1 MRPFTFLAPT
11 EVHEAVALLGEH
23 GPTARLIAGGQS
35 LLLAMKERT
44 ATPSVLVSLS
54 GVAGLSGI
62 STGDGGELTVGT
74 TTTYAVLADAAL
86 PGWQAEISR
95 MAGDLADRPVRT
107 MGTIGGAV
115 CAADPRFD
123 MPVLVM
129 GTGAH
134 LEILG
139 AAGARTIDPSDFFL
153 AGGGTC
159 LAPDEVLTAIH
170 FPAPDRYPG
179 VAFEKFRQR
188 QFDAATASVLC
199 ALTHGPDGRIGA
211 ARIAVG
217 AVTPTPRLCTA
228 TTEALLSGAEPS
240 ALDIDEVGAAVAA
253 EVLPDTDTDTARYHG
268 ELVRALTR
276 RALARALSTFG
287 S

>member
-1 MRPFTFLAPT
+1 MKPFTFLTPT
-11 EVHEAVALLGEH
+11 DAHEAVALMAEH
-23 GPTARLIAGGQS
+23 GTSARLIAGGQS

-54 GVAGLSGI
+54 SVTGLSGI
-62 STGDGGELTVGT
+62 TTGSSGELSVGT

-86 PGWQAEISR
+86 PGWHAEISR

-107 MGTIGGAV
+107 MGTIGGAI

-129 GTGAH
+129 GTGAR
-134 LEILG
+134 LEVLG

-159 LAPDEVLTAIH
+159 LSPDEVLTAIH
-170 FPAPDRYPG
+170 FPEREHYRA

-199 ALTHGPDGRIGA
+199 ALTQGSDGRIGA

-217 AVTPTPRLCTA
+217 AVAPSPRLCSA
-228 TTEALLSGAEPS
+228 TTEAMVSGADPF
-240 ALDIDEVGAAVAA
+240 ALDLEEVGVAVAA
-253 EVLPDTDTDTARYHG
+253 EVLPETDTGTARYHC
-268 ELVRALTR
+268 ELVKALTR
-276 RALARALSTFG
+276 RALARALSTLG